1 MNAAPE
7 APFLVTDAAREGDGI
22 GPDLIVVR
30 RAHDN
35 IGIEVRIDWQALE
48 ILCEDKHQA
57 YLTIEGLRNLARA
70 VGKRCWGRFGR
81 KWKRSAEQ

>member
-1 MNAAPE
+1 MNATPE

-22 GPDLIVVR
+22 GPELIVVR
-30 RAHDN
+30 RAHD
-35 IGIEVRIDWQALE
+35 GIEVRIDWEALE

-57 YLTIEGLRNLARA
+57 YLVIEGLRNLARA

-81 KWKRSAEQ
+81 KWKRSADQ